1 MRNLLMII
9 IVIIVSACGHTYPKT
24 GNPGIDLALTND
36 ALSHETKM
44 NILRKYRGEEPVYEN
59 KKPGILDSLTP
70 DRPPAGYARTSAT
83 AGGYRPVVDPKKCAN
98 CDYEADLAQC
108 QAISAENTQITGNAV
123 AGAAG
128 GALTGALLGAMLNID
143 AGHTAAMG
151 ATAGGLQGVG
161 QELQTSNA
169 MIARCMA
176 GRGYSVL
183 R

>member
-1 MRNLLMII
+1 MKYLLII
-9 IVIIVSACGHTYPKT
+9 IVAITVSACAHTYPKT
-24 GNPGIDLALTND
+24 GNPGVDLALANQS
-36 ALSHETKM
+36 LSHQTKM
-44 NILRKYRGEEPVYEN
+44 NILRKYRGEAPVYEETA
-59 KKPGILDSLTP
+59 PA
-70 DRPPAGYARTSAT
+70 RPPAT
-83 AGGYRPVVDPKKCAN
+83 AGGYRPVVDPKRCAN

-108 QAISAENTQITGNAV
+108 QTISAQNTQITGNAL

-128 GALTGALLGAMLNID
+128 GALTGALLGAMLDID

-161 QELQTSNA
+161 QELQTRNA